1 MKGDE
6 SMEEMLTSTE
16 ALQSGD
22 DRTELIIRKK
32 PRTSL
37 ADTITFQAILCVIA
51 AIVFVVINI
60 FDNGLAEDIFRI
72 YSDRFSDDGN
82 IPEIFRIVFDFL
94 KTTPNV

>member
-6 SMEEMLTSTE
+6 FMEETLTSAE
-16 ALQSGD
+16 ALQSD
-22 DRTELIIRKK
+22 ERTEIIIQKN
-32 PRTSL
+32 PRASL
-37 ADTITFQAILCVIA
+37 ADIIAFQAILCVIA

-72 YSDRFSDDGN
+72 YSDRFSGDGN
-82 IPEIFRIVFDFL
+82 IPEIFRIVLDFL